1 MSYSWK
7 VRALCCAGLCVGAGL
22 RAQEGSGI
30 RVRGMP
36 EHAQVTVN
44 GYPCAI
50 PEEMVLTPG
59 ECEVTVCAFG
69 YTKKT
74 LQVVVEEGS
83 FTVVDGRLDTARLE
97 LTDVTAQ
104 RAHFNPRDPAG
115 LNTEYVTFRVTKSA
129 KCTVTVKNAEGK
141 VVCEEPVE
149 STGTWEHTYQWS
161 GRDRETHEPLPNGR
175 YELYVRA
182 ADGKD
187 TREVQVDTYI
197 EYIGAYP
204 FVTSYTGAGSD
215 GLVFS
220 PQILPAGVFLVQL
233 HGGYSTQAGV
243 VSGSLLYS
251 PVELVE
257 LGLNVG
263 GIFGSKQSEDIS
275 VSAKIALEGNV
286 TSDPAMGQLYAS
298 ALCLYRIVH
307 NNDSSGANKCF
318 MRKGLTFATTC
329 AYGIK
334 GFTVA
339 LSGELGASSETGI
352 KKPGFSTDVGLSL
365 KYQNKICS
373 IATYSKCG
381 TTVGNGSSSSGGNG
395 GPDSVTGVS
404 VHCVLPASLVLGL
417 ENNYA
422 FSGTKWEGWEL
433 RASIGYVINTKLRV
447 GRP

>member
-44 GYPCAI
+44 GYLCAT

-83 FTVVDGRLDTARLE
+83 FKVVDGRLDTARLE

-129 KCTVTVKNAEGK
+129 KCTVTVKDAEGK
-141 VVCEEPVE
+141 VVCEE
-149 STGTWEHTYQWS
+149 
-161 GRDRETHEPLPNGR
+161 
-175 YELYVRA
+175 
-182 ADGKD
+182 
-187 TREVQVDTYI
+187 
-197 EYIGAYP
+197 
-204 FVTSYTGAGSD
+204 
-215 GLVFS
+215 
-220 PQILPAGVFLVQL
+220 
-233 HGGYSTQAGV
+233 
-243 VSGSLLYS
+243 

-263 GIFGSKQSEDIS
+263 GIFGGSNKNSEDVS
-275 VSAKIALEGNV
+275 VSAKVAFEGNV

-352 KKPGFSTDVGLSL
+352 KKPDFSTDVGLSL

-381 TTVGNGSSSSGGNG
+381 TTTGSNSDGAN
-395 GPDSVTGVS
+395 SVAGVS
-404 VHCVLPASLVLGL
+404 VHCVLPASLVMGL

-422 FSGTKWEGWEL
+422 FKGTSYEGWEL